1 MEQASYTQQQP
12 GCHPWISNCSWV
24 SAPTPGI
31 TSSGE
36 RHFDFQAIFP
46 RPSQALNLHC
56 ILQTRGKI
64 NKTCEPPQSCI
75 KKKPTTKPTQK
86 RHVSVFIFSVKF
98 FLVQINLLI
107 SCSNVVFTISVIHET
122 FTGVS
127 PSSYFNA
134 YCMKTI
140 STTCKISKVASSV
153 PSQTRIKCS

>member
-75 KKKPTTKPTQK
+75 KKKTNNKTHTKK
-86 RHVSVFIFSVKF
+86 ACFSLHFLSQF
-98 FLVQINLLI
+98 F
-107 SCSNVVFTISVIHET
+107 SCANKPVNIMF
-122 FTGVS
+122 
-127 PSSYFNA
+127 
-134 YCMKTI
+134 
-140 STTCKISKVASSV
+140 
-153 PSQTRIKCS
+153 KCSVYHLGYTRNLHRCLSLKLFQCLLHENHFHYM